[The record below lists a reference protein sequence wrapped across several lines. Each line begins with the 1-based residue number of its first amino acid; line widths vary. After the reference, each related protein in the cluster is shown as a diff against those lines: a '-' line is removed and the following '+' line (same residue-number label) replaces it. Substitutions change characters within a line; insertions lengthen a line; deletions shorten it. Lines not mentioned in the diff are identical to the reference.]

1 MSQVV
6 TTQAQ
11 AVTDISAPPDIGRP
25 PLRGTFIQTDRATHE
40 AWAKFS
46 IKRPA
51 ASAVLHYLTA
61 NVGYHNAVV
70 IPQKTIAKALGVSD
84 RTVRR
89 AVEDL
94 SEGNWVQVVKIG
106 AGRECAYVLN
116 DRVAWA
122 DKRDNL
128 RLSRFSAEI
137 IADADDQS
145 EHTLS
150 GPELHRLPDLF
161 SSEVQLPSGN
171 GLPPVSQPFF
181 DGMEPDLPA
190 TRRED

>member
-1 MSQVV
+1 MNS
-6 TTQAQ
+6 
-11 AVTDISAPPDIGRP
+11 ISAPPDIGRP
-25 PLRGTFIQTDRATHE
+25 PVRGTFVQTDRATHE

-61 NVGYHNAVV
+61 NVGHHNAVV
-70 IPQKTIAKALGVSD
+70 IPQKTIAKALGVTD
-84 RTVRR
+84 RTIRR
-89 AVEDL
+89 AVDDL
-94 SEGNWVQVVKIG
+94 AEGNWVQVVRIG

-137 IADADDQS
+137 IADADDQPDQDNLDS
-145 EHTLS
+145 L
-150 GPELHRLPDLF
+150 PPLHRLPDLF
-161 SSEVQLPSGN
+161 PGEAQLPSGE

-181 DGMEPDLPA
+181 HGMEPDLPA
-190 TRRED
+190 TGKTDD

>member
-1 MSQVV
+1 MTHS
-6 TTQAQ
+6 
-11 AVTDISAPPDIGRP
+11 SAPPDIGRP
-25 PLRGTFIQTDRATHE
+25 LLRGTFVQTDRATHE

-61 NVGYHNAVV
+61 NVGHHNAVV
-70 IPQKTIAKALGVSD
+70 IPQKTMAKALGVSD

-94 SEGNWVQVVKIG
+94 AEGNWVQIVRIG

-122 DKRDNL
+122 DKRENL

-137 IADADDQS
+137 VADAEDQS
-145 EHTLS
+145 EHTLY
-150 GPELHRLPDLF
+150 GPELHQLPDMF
-161 SSEVQLPSGN
+161 PDEAQLPSGE
-171 GLPPVSQPFF
+171 GLPPISQPFF
-181 DGMEPDLPA
+181 DGMEPALPA
-190 TRRED
+190 TGRKD

>member
-1 MSQVV
+1 M
-6 TTQAQ
+6 TQL
-11 AVTDISAPPDIGRP
+11 SAPPDIGRP
-25 PLRGTFIQTDRATHE
+25 PLRGTFVQTDRATHE

-51 ASAVLHYLTA
+51 ASAVLHYLSA

-70 IPQKTIAKALGVSD
+70 VPQKTIAKALGVSD
-84 RTVRR
+84 RTIRR

-94 SEGNWVQVVKIG
+94 AEGNWLQVVKIG

-137 IADADDQS
+137 IADAEDQS
-145 EHTLS
+145 DQTLR
-150 GPELHRLPDLF
+150 GAELHRLPDLF
-161 SSEVQLPSGN
+161 PGEQQLPSGD
-171 GLPPVSQPFF
+171 GLPPESQPFLL
-181 DGMEPDLPA
+181 DMEPVLPA
-190 TRRED
+190 RTRP